1 MAEFSRRDFLQ
12 RMGLAVAALTLG
24 KSSAAADPADFSS
37 SASAQGEGMI
47 AVASG
52 NGLRATEKAMELLR
66 QGFDPLDAVIAGVN
80 IVEEDP
86 NDTSVGYGG
95 LPNEEGVVELDASVM
110 HGPSHNAGAVASLRN
125 IKTPSKV
132 AKLVM
137 ERCDHALLVGEGA
150 LKFALAHGF
159 KEENLLTDRAREIW
173 LRWKE
178 TLSERDNWFPPGKD
192 KIAAVLVPYLESYG
206 TINCLARNEKGDLAG
221 VTTTSGLA
229 FKLAGRVGDSPIIG
243 AGLYVDNE
251 IGAAGSTGRG
261 EANILN
267 CGSFAVVQEMGRGA
281 SPEEA
286 CLRVLEKISAKTKF
300 HPHLLTPEGRPRFGL
315 EFYAVNKKGEYGSAS
330 LWSGGRYAVHDGKEN
345 RHREAAY
352 LFKRTG

>member
-1 MAEFSRRDFLQ
+1 MSNKFSRRDFFKT
-12 RMGLAVAALTLG
+12 GISIGAASLLSGRKYFLWGEEAAG
-24 KSSAAADPADFSS
+24 K
-37 SASAQGEGMI
+37 MVV
-47 AVASG
+47 VASG
-52 NGLRATEKAMELLR
+52 NGLRTTEKAMELLKS
-66 QGFDPLDAVIAGVN
+66 GIDPLDAVIAGVN

-86 NDTSVGYGG
+86 NDMGVGYGG

-110 HGPSHNAGAVASLRN
+110 HGPTHNAGAVASLRN

-137 ERCDHALLVGEGA
+137 ERTDHALLVGEGA
-150 LKFALAHGF
+150 LKFARAHGF
-159 KEENLLTDRAREIW
+159 QEENLLTDKARQIW

-178 TLSERDNWFPPGKD
+178 DLSDKDNWLPPKSEKLLSELE
-192 KIAAVLVPYLESYG
+192 AYLMTYG
-206 TINCLARNEKGDLAG
+206 TINCIAVNVKGDLAG
-221 VTTTSGLA
+221 VTTTSGLS

-267 CGSFAVVQEMGRGA
+267 CGSFTVVEFMARGL

-286 CLRVLEKISAKTKF
+286 CLKALERIAKTTKLQ
-300 HPHLLTPEGRPRFGL
+300 PRLLNDEGLPRFGL
-315 EFYAVNKKGEYGSAS
+315 DFYAINKKGEYGSAS
-330 LWSGGRYAVHDGKEN
+330 MWSGSRFAVHDGKEN
-345 RHREAAY
+345 RLIEAAY
-352 LFKRTG
+352 LYQRKKK